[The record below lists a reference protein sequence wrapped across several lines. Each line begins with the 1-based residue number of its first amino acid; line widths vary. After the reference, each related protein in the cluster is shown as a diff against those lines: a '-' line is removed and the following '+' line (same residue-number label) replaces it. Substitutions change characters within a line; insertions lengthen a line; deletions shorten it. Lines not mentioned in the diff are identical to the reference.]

1 MIRLKLNEVLEK
13 RGLTAYALHVK
24 SKKDGKFRL
33 HQSVI
38 SKIKHNKSKALQ
50 IEILDLLCELL
61 ECQPADLIV
70 YESATQ
76 PVSTTQNVKRATQN
90 VKHTQTAIATQSETT
105 TQSETGFVSV
115 ADVMQRLGKSETRV
129 LDYLR
134 KGRLKGK
141 KPGRTWIILESDLL
155 EFQSSEWFQNL

>member
-1 MIRLKLNEVLEK
+1 MIRLKLNEMLEK

-38 SKIKHNKSKALQ
+38 SKIRHNKSKALQ

-70 YESATQ
+70 YESSTQ
-76 PVSTTQNVKRATQN
+76 S
-90 VKHTQTAIATQSETT
+90 VKHTQNATTTQSETT
-105 TQSETGFVSV
+105 TQNVTV
-115 ADVMQRLGKSETRV
+115 ADVMKRLGKSETRV
-129 LDYLR
+129 LSYL
-134 KGRLKGK
+134 KTGKLKGEK
-141 KPGRTWIILESDLL
+141 VNQNWRILESDLL
-155 EFQSSEWFQNL
+155 EFQNSEWFQSL

>member
-1 MIRLKLNEVLEK
+1 MIRLKLNEMLER

-24 SKKDGKFRL
+24 SRKDGKFRL

-38 SKIKHNKSKALQ
+38 SKIRHNRSKALQ

-76 PVSTTQNVKRATQN
+76 NVEHTRNANATQN
-90 VKHTQTAIATQSETT
+90 VLSFSDA
-105 TQSETGFVSV
+105 VL
-115 ADVMQRLGKSETRV
+115 RLGKSESSVRR
-129 LDYLR
+129 YLTDN
-134 KGRLKGK
+134 RLKGEK
-141 KPGRTWIILESDLL
+141 IGLNWRILESDLL
-155 EFQSSEWFQNL
+155 EFQNSEWFQSL

>member
-1 MIRLKLNEVLEK
+1 MLRAMIRLKLNEMLEK

-61 ECQPADLIV
+61 ECQPADLII
-70 YESATQ
+70 YEGGTTTRIVER
-76 PVSTTQNVKRATQN
+76 PTQNVEHTQSANATQN
-90 VKHTQTAIATQSETT
+90 VISFNDA
-105 TQSETGFVSV
+105 VL
-115 ADVMQRLGKSETRV
+115 RLGKADSSVRR
-129 LDYLR
+129 YLS
-134 KGRLKGK
+134 KGKLKGK
-141 KPGRTWIILESDLL
+141 KVNQNWHILESDLL
-155 EFQSSEWFQNL
+155 EFQNSEWFQSL

>member
-1 MIRLKLNEVLEK
+1 MLEK

-24 SKKDGKFRL
+24 SRKDGKFRL

-76 PVSTTQNVKRATQN
+76 IAFTTQNVERATQN
-90 VKHTQTAIATQSETT
+90 VEHTQSVNATQNVIS
-105 TQSETGFVSV
+105 FNDAVS
-115 ADVMQRLGKSETRV
+115 RLDKSDSSVRR
-129 LDYLR
+129 YLSSR
-134 KGRLKGK
+134 RLKGEK
-141 KPGRTWIILESDLL
+141 VGGSWQILESDLL
-155 EFQSSEWFQNL
+155 EFQNSEWFQNL

>member
-38 SKIKHNKSKALQ
+38 SKIRHNKSKALQ

-76 PVSTTQNVKRATQN
+76 S
-90 VKHTQTAIATQSETT
+90 VKHTQNATTTQSETT
-105 TQSETGFVSV
+105 TQNVTV
-115 ADVMQRLGKSETRV
+115 ADVMKRLGKSETRV
-129 LDYLR
+129 LSYL
-134 KGRLKGK
+134 KTGKLKGEK
-141 KPGRTWIILESDLL
+141 VNQNWRILESDLL
-155 EFQSSEWFQNL
+155 EFQNSEWFQSL

>member
-61 ECQPADLIV
+61 ECQPSDLIV

-76 PVSTTQNVKRATQN
+76 TVSTTQNVKRTTQS

-105 TQSETGFVSV
+105 TQNVTV
-115 ADVMQRLGKSETRV
+115 ADVMKRLGKSETRV

-134 KGRLKGK
+134 KGRLVGEKV
-141 KPGRTWIILESDLL
+141 GRNWQILESDLL
-155 EFQSSEWFQNL
+155 EFQSSEWFQKLK

>member
-1 MIRLKLNEVLEK
+1 MIRLKLNEMLER

-24 SKKDGKFRL
+24 SRKDGKFRL

-38 SKIKHNKSKALQ
+38 SKIRHNRSKALQ

-76 PVSTTQNVKRATQN
+76 NVEHTRNANATQN
-90 VKHTQTAIATQSETT
+90 VLSFSDA
-105 TQSETGFVSV
+105 VS
-115 ADVMQRLGKSETRV
+115 RLGKSESSVRR
-129 LDYLR
+129 YLTDS
-134 KGRLKGK
+134 RLKGEK
-141 KPGRTWIILESDLL
+141 VGLNWQILEFDLL
-155 EFQSSEWFQNL
+155 EFQNSEWFQSL

>member
-61 ECQPADLIV
+61 ECQPSDLIV

-76 PVSTTQNVKRATQN
+76 NVKPATQSVKHTQSATTTQNGTTTQNVT
-90 VKHTQTAIATQSETT
+90 
-105 TQSETGFVSV
+105 V
-115 ADVMQRLGKSETRV
+115 ADVMKRLGKSETRV
-129 LDYLR
+129 LSYL
-134 KGRLKGK
+134 KTGKLKGEK
-141 KPGRTWIILESDLL
+141 TGRTWIILESDFVD
-155 EFQSSEWFQNL
+155 FQSSDWFQKLK